1 MKNSSVKWVRLGDY
15 IEQCDERNTDLRYDI
30 SDVMGMTITKEII
43 STKAN
48 LEGNDLSKFK
58 IVDPG
63 EFVFNPRTH
72 GKRIGLGLNNTNKAF
87 LISWNNIAFRIAH
100 KDKLLP
106 NYLYLYFN
114 RDEWDRY
121 ACFNSWGSSTEVF
134 TWNELCR
141 MEIPLPSVAEQ
152 QKVVNAWR
160 AFREIKE
167 QNEAKAAPLMQLCQ
181 SYIQEIKKKNVRKYR
196 VGNAIEV
203 IDETNKDG
211 SPYEVLGLNNN
222 KMFMPTVASMDTINT
237 SKYKI
242 IKKGEF
248 AFSGMQT
255 GRDKCIR
262 IALYDKDIPAL
273 ISPAYTTF
281 ILDKEEPI
289 LPEYFMIIF
298 KNPEMDRLGWFYS
311 DSSVRANLDW
321 NRFIDIE
328 IPLPPIEVQQAIVNI
343 YKCANEAKQIA
354 EEADRLSREV
364 CPALLQH
371 VIHLNCDDY
380 YGR

>member
-1 MKNSSVKWVRLGDY
+1 MESNCVKWVRLGDY
-15 IEQCDERNTDLRYDI
+15 ISQRRENNSSLKYGVDLI
-30 SDVMGMTITKEII
+30 EGVNSDGEFQP
-43 STKAN
+43 TKAITDNIN
-48 LEGNDLSKFK
+48 LKPYKVVRHGD
-58 IVDPG
+58 IVYNPSRLNIG
-63 EFVFNPRTH
+63 SLAYRTGGMCIVSHLYQVFHIKGKYQSILTAEFLT
-72 GKRIGLGLNNTNKAF
+72 
-87 LISWNNIAFRIAH
+87 
-100 KDKLLP
+100 
-106 NYLYLYFN
+106 LYLRRSEFY
-114 RDEWDRY
+114 RY
-121 ACFNSWGSSTEVF
+121 VDYDNFASQRAEYNLRKLG
-134 TWNELCR
+134 ELL
-141 MEIPLPSVAEQ
+141 IPLPSPAEQ

-160 AFREIKE
+160 AFREIKV

-181 SYIQEIKKKNVRKYR
+181 SYIQEIRKKNVRNYR
-196 VGNAIEV
+196 IGNAIEV
-203 IDETNKDG
+203 IDKTNKDG

-242 IKKGEF
+242 IRKGEF

-289 LPEYFMIIF
+289 LPEYFMMIF
-298 KNPEMDRLGWFYS
+298 KNSEMDRLGWFYS

-371 VIHLNCDDY
+371 VIHS
-380 YGR
+380 

>member
-1 MKNSSVKWVRLGDY
+1 
-15 IEQCDERNTDLRYDI
+15 
-30 SDVMGMTITKEII
+30 
-43 STKAN
+43 
-48 LEGNDLSKFK
+48 
-58 IVDPG
+58 
-63 EFVFNPRTH
+63 
-72 GKRIGLGLNNTNKAF
+72 
-87 LISWNNIAFRIAH
+87 
-100 KDKLLP
+100 
-106 NYLYLYFN
+106 
-114 RDEWDRY
+114 
-121 ACFNSWGSSTEVF
+121 
-134 TWNELCR
+134 
-141 MEIPLPSVAEQ
+141 
-152 QKVVNAWR
+152 
-160 AFREIKE
+160 
-167 QNEAKAAPLMQLCQ
+167 
-181 SYIQEIKKKNVRKYR
+181 
-196 VGNAIEV
+196 
-203 IDETNKDG
+203 
-211 SPYEVLGLNNN
+211 
-222 KMFMPTVASMDTINT
+222 MFMPTVASMDTINT

-242 IKKGEF
+242 IRKGEF

-289 LPEYFMIIF
+289 LPEYFMMIF

-343 YKCANEAKQIA
+343 YKCANEAKLIA

-371 VIHLNCDDY
+371 VIHS
-380 YGR
+380 

>member
-1 MKNSSVKWVRLGDY
+1 MESSSVKWVRLGDY
-15 IEQCDERNTDLRYDI
+15 IEQCDKRNTDLRYDI

-87 LISWNNIAFRIAH
+87 LISWNNIAFRIAY

-141 MEIPLPSVAEQ
+141 MEIPLPSIAEQ
-152 QKVVNAWR
+152 QKVVNAWK

-167 QNEAKAAPLMQLCQ
+167 QNKAKAAPLMQVCQ
-181 SYIQEIKKKNVRKYR
+181 SYIQELKHKYPMQEIGPYIEESNGRNLDGQFTEEEVRGIATSK
-196 VGNAIEV
+196 GLIETKANLKGV
-203 IDETNKDG
+203 SLNSYKLVKPKEIAFVPDTSRRGEKM
-211 SPYEVLGLNNN
+211 SLGLNDSN
-222 KMFMPTVASMDTINT
+222 KTYIVSSISCVFKVNESFILPNFLYLWFCRS
-237 SKYKI
+237 
-242 IKKGEF
+242 EF
-248 AFSGMQT
+248 DRYARFNSWGSAREAFSFEDMK
-255 GRDKCIR
+255 RCK
-262 IALYDKDIPAL
+262 
-273 ISPAYTTF
+273 
-281 ILDKEEPI
+281 
-289 LPEYFMIIF
+289 
-298 KNPEMDRLGWFYS
+298 
-311 DSSVRANLDW
+311 
-321 NRFIDIE
+321 
-328 IPLPPIEVQQAIVNI
+328 IPLPPIDIQQAIVNI

-371 VIHLNCDDY
+371 IIHS
-380 YGR
+380 

>member
-1 MKNSSVKWVRLGDY
+1 MESSGVKWVRLGDY
-15 IEQCDERNTDLRYDI
+15 IEQCDERNTKEMYSVDDVRGI
-30 SDVMGMTITKEII
+30 SIEKRII
-43 STKAN
+43 DTKAN
-48 LEGNDLSKFK
+48 MDGVSVTNYKLYRTNYFCYVPVTSRNGNK
-58 IVDPG
+58 ITLALNTYDATYIVSSAY
-63 EFVFNPRTH
+63 EVFRV
-72 GKRIGLGLNNTNKAF
+72 
-87 LISWNNIAFRIAH
+87 
-100 KDKLLP
+100 KDEVELLP
-106 NYLYLYFN
+106 LYLFLFFL
-114 RDEWDRY
+114 RPEFDRY
-121 ACFNSWGSSTEVF
+121 ARYNSWGSAREVF
-134 TWNELCR
+134 SWEDMCNIL
-141 MEIPLPSVAEQ
+141 IPLPSVAEQ

-181 SYIQEIKKKNVRKYR
+181 SYIQEIRKKKNVRNYR
-196 VGNAIEV
+196 IGNAIEV
-203 IDETNKDG
+203 IDKTNKDG

-242 IKKGEF
+242 IRKGEF

-289 LPEYFMIIF
+289 LPEYFMMIF
-298 KNPEMDRLGWFYS
+298 KNSEMDRLGWFYS

-343 YKCANEAKQIA
+343 YKCANEAKLIA

-371 VIHLNCDDY
+371 VIHS
-380 YGR
+380 

>member
-1 MKNSSVKWVRLGDY
+1 MESSGVKWVRLGDY
-15 IEQCDERNTDLRYDI
+15 IEQCDERNTKEMYSVDDVRGI
-30 SDVMGMTITKEII
+30 SIEKRII
-43 STKAN
+43 DTKAN
-48 LEGNDLSKFK
+48 MDGVSVTNYKLYRTNYFCYVPVTSRNGNK
-58 IVDPG
+58 ITLALNTYDATYIVSSAY
-63 EFVFNPRTH
+63 EVFRV
-72 GKRIGLGLNNTNKAF
+72 
-87 LISWNNIAFRIAH
+87 
-100 KDKLLP
+100 KDEVELLP
-106 NYLYLYFN
+106 LYLFLFFL
-114 RDEWDRY
+114 RPEFDRY
-121 ACFNSWGSSTEVF
+121 ARYNSWGSAREVF
-134 TWNELCR
+134 SWEDMCNIL
-141 MEIPLPSVAEQ
+141 IPLPSVAEQ

-160 AFREIKE
+160 AFREIKV

-181 SYIQEIKKKNVRKYR
+181 SYIQEIRKKKNVRNYR
-196 VGNAIEV
+196 IGNAIEV
-203 IDETNKDG
+203 IDKTNKDG

-242 IKKGEF
+242 IRKGEF

-289 LPEYFMIIF
+289 LPEYFMMIF
-298 KNPEMDRLGWFYS
+298 KNSEMDRLGWFYS

-343 YKCANEAKQIA
+343 YKCANEAKLIA

-371 VIHLNCDDY
+371 VINS
-380 YGR
+380 